1 MCFGFSPQKFPPISG
16 KSKTSCHA
24 HSKKVRS
31 KMNPAV
37 AKGGGGLFH
46 GSGRPT
52 ARFDDGRS
60 PGATPCKS
68 VAWTLKSS
76 PLDGNNANGIIIAT
90 LRRRGVA
97 YRVRAKAS
105 SNADANETSVSID
118 APGWRGYGTG
128 GRIWSSSKV
137 LREYLK
143 ENGDVFV
150 LDKNVVELGC
160 GTGVV
165 GIYAAKRGQ
174 ARSVLLTDGGSDA
187 LLKLA
192 EENASKNGVENISV
206 HKLEWGVGKV
216 SPTLRDCMK
225 TNPPDLIVG
234 SDCTYE
240 RKSHAALCDTIIEL
254 LGLARIEP
262 STSIPPRVLL
272 AHQHRTFASLL
283 GGYGFSSD
291 AFGVDPNYVSFL
303 RTCRDKGFRVEEVK
317 KEKLAWHGLRN
328 VSIVELT

>member
-1 MCFGFSPQKFPPISG
+1 
-16 KSKTSCHA
+16 
-24 HSKKVRS
+24 
-31 KMNPAV
+31 MNP
-37 AKGGGGLFH
+37 KGGGEGGLFH
-46 GSGRPT
+46 IGSGRRVANALVSRT
-52 ARFDDGRS
+52 
-60 PGATPCKS
+60 TPRKKS
-68 VAWTLKSS
+68 LVFASWTGKSS
-76 PLDGNNANGIIIAT
+76 PLLEGTHANGIAMT
-90 LRRRGVA
+90 RRRTRGSVA
-97 YRVRAKAS
+97 YRVVRAKKAS
-105 SNADANETSVSID
+105 SSNANANETSVSID

-137 LREYLK
+137 LREFLK

-254 LGLARIEP
+254 LGLARIEL
-262 STSIPPRVLL
+262 STSTPPRVLL

-303 RTCRDKGFRVEEVK
+303 RTCRDKGFQVEEVK

>member
-1 MCFGFSPQKFPPISG
+1 
-16 KSKTSCHA
+16 
-24 HSKKVRS
+24 
-31 KMNPAV
+31 MNP
-37 AKGGGGLFH
+37 KGGGGGGGGGGLFH
-46 GSGRPT
+46 VGSGR
-52 ARFDDGRS
+52 R
-60 PGATPCKS
+60 
-68 VAWTLKSS
+68 VANEAVSRTGKSS
-76 PLDGNNANGIIIAT
+76 PLLEGTHANGIAMT
-90 LRRRGVA
+90 RRRRRTRGSVA
-97 YRVRAKAS
+97 YRVVRAKKAS
-105 SNADANETSVSID
+105 SSSNANANNETSVVSID

-137 LREYLK
+137 LREFLK
-143 ENGDVFV
+143 ENGDAFV

-174 ARSVLLTDGGSDA
+174 ARNVLLTDGGSDA

-254 LGLARIEP
+254 LGLARIER
-262 STSIPPRVLL
+262 STSTPPRVLL

>member
-1 MCFGFSPQKFPPISG
+1 
-16 KSKTSCHA
+16 
-24 HSKKVRS
+24 
-31 KMNPAV
+31 MNP
-37 AKGGGGLFH
+37 KGGGGGGLFH
-46 GSGRPT
+46 GSGRRV
-52 ARFDDGRS
+52 ANEAVSR
-60 PGATPCKS
+60 TPRKKS
-68 VAWTLKSS
+68 LVFASWTGKSS
-76 PLDGNNANGIIIAT
+76 PLDGTNANGIAMT
-90 LRRRGVA
+90 RRRTRGSVA
-97 YRVRAKAS
+97 YRVVHAKKAS
-105 SNADANETSVSID
+105 SNANANETSVSID

-137 LREYLK
+137 LREFLK

-254 LGLARIEP
+254 LGLARIEL
-262 STSIPPRVLL
+262 STSTPPRVLL

>member
-1 MCFGFSPQKFPPISG
+1 M
-16 KSKTSCHA
+16 T
-24 HSKKVRS
+24 
-31 KMNPAV
+31 
-37 AKGGGGLFH
+37 
-46 GSGRPT
+46 
-52 ARFDDGRS
+52 
-60 PGATPCKS
+60 
-68 VAWTLKSS
+68 
-76 PLDGNNANGIIIAT
+76 
-90 LRRRGVA
+90 RRRTRGSVA
-97 YRVRAKAS
+97 YRVVRAKKAS
-105 SNADANETSVSID
+105 SSNANANETSVSID

-137 LREYLK
+137 LREFLK

-254 LGLARIEP
+254 LGLARIEL
-262 STSIPPRVLL
+262 STSTPPRVLL

>member
-1 MCFGFSPQKFPPISG
+1 MTPKGG
-16 KSKTSCHA
+16 
-24 HSKKVRS
+24 
-31 KMNPAV
+31 
-37 AKGGGGLFH
+37 GGGGLFH
-46 GSGRPT
+46 GSGRRV
-52 ARFDDGRS
+52 ANEAVSR
-60 PGATPCKS
+60 TPRKKS
-68 VAWTLKSS
+68 LVFASWTGKSS
-76 PLDGNNANGIIIAT
+76 PLDGTNANGIAMT
-90 LRRRGVA
+90 RRRRRRTRGSVA
-97 YRVRAKAS
+97 YRVVRAKKAS
-105 SNADANETSVSID
+105 SNANANETSVSID

-137 LREYLK
+137 LREFLK

-174 ARSVLLTDGGSDA
+174 TRSVLLTDGGSDA

-254 LGLARIEP
+254 LGLARIEL
-262 STSIPPRVLL
+262 STSTPPRVLL

>member
-1 MCFGFSPQKFPPISG
+1 
-16 KSKTSCHA
+16 
-24 HSKKVRS
+24 
-31 KMNPAV
+31 MNP
-37 AKGGGGLFH
+37 KGGGGGGGGGGGLFH
-46 GSGRPT
+46 VGSGR
-52 ARFDDGRS
+52 R
-60 PGATPCKS
+60 
-68 VAWTLKSS
+68 VANEAVSRTGKSS
-76 PLDGNNANGIIIAT
+76 PLLEGTHANGIAMT
-90 LRRRGVA
+90 RRRRRTRGSVA
-97 YRVRAKAS
+97 YRVVRAKKAS
-105 SNADANETSVSID
+105 SSSNANANNETSVVSID

-137 LREYLK
+137 LREFLK
-143 ENGDVFV
+143 ENGDAFV

-174 ARSVLLTDGGSDA
+174 ARNVLLTDGGSDA

-240 RKSHAALCDTIIEL
+240 RKSHAALCDIRNKAISPHKYL
-254 LGLARIEP
+254 VSVSPCFSRP
-262 STSIPPRVLL
+262 HYSTSHGWTGILE
-272 AHQHRTFASLL
+272 TF
-283 GGYGFSSD
+283 
-291 AFGVDPNYVSFL
+291 
-303 RTCRDKGFRVEEVK
+303 
-317 KEKLAWHGLRN
+317 
-328 VSIVELT
+328 IVESVFVCQPVFHYESSIHSKRHHPKTK

>member
-1 MCFGFSPQKFPPISG
+1 
-16 KSKTSCHA
+16 
-24 HSKKVRS
+24 
-31 KMNPAV
+31 MNP
-37 AKGGGGLFH
+37 KGGGGGGLFH
-46 GSGRPT
+46 IGSGRRV
-52 ARFDDGRS
+52 ANALVSR
-60 PGATPCKS
+60 TPRKKS
-68 VAWTLKSS
+68 LVFALWTGKSS
-76 PLDGNNANGIIIAT
+76 PLDGTNANGIAMT
-90 LRRRGVA
+90 RRRRRRTRGSVA
-97 YRVRAKAS
+97 YRVVRAKKAS
-105 SNADANETSVSID
+105 SNSNANETSVSID

-137 LREYLK
+137 LREFLK

-150 LDKNVVELGC
+150 LDKNVIELGC

-192 EENASKNGVENISV
+192 EENAPKNGVENISV

-254 LGLARIEP
+254 LGLARIEL
-262 STSIPPRVLL
+262 STSTPPRVLL
-272 AHQHRTFASLL
+272 AHQHRTFVSLL

>member
-1 MCFGFSPQKFPPISG
+1 M
-16 KSKTSCHA
+16 T
-24 HSKKVRS
+24 
-31 KMNPAV
+31 
-37 AKGGGGLFH
+37 
-46 GSGRPT
+46 
-52 ARFDDGRS
+52 
-60 PGATPCKS
+60 
-68 VAWTLKSS
+68 
-76 PLDGNNANGIIIAT
+76 
-90 LRRRGVA
+90 RRRTRGSVA
-97 YRVRAKAS
+97 YRVVRAKKAS
-105 SNADANETSVSID
+105 SSNANANETSVSID
-118 APGWRGYGTG
+118 APGWRRYGTG

-137 LREYLK
+137 LREFLK

-254 LGLARIEP
+254 LGLARIEL
-262 STSIPPRVLL
+262 STSTPPRVLL

-303 RTCRDKGFRVEEVK
+303 RTCRDKGFQVEEVK